1 MARTYSLELSRRE
14 REILEIL
21 YRLESASAAEVLQAM
36 ADPPSYSA
44 VRAHLR
50 ILEEK
55 GHVSHSRQ
63 GQRYIFAPTV
73 PREKARR
80 SALRGLLRNFFSG
93 SREEVVATLLEMSP
107 DDMSDDEL
115 ARLAELIDRARE
127 EGR

>member
-1 MARTYSLELSRRE
+1 MAKPARPELSRRE

-21 YRLESASAAEVLQAM
+21 YRLESASAADVQKAM

-55 GHVSHSRQ
+55 GHVRHRSQ
-63 GQRYIFAPTV
+63 GQRYIFSPTLS
-73 PREKARR
+73 REKARR
-80 SALRGLLRNFFSG
+80 NALRGLLKNFFSG
-93 SREEVVATLLEMSP
+93 SKEEVVATLL
-107 DDMSDDEL
+107 DMGTEGVSDAEL
-115 ARLAELIDRARE
+115 ERIAELIDQARE

>member
-1 MARTYSLELSRRE
+1 MARSSSPELSRRE

-21 YRLESASAAEVLQAM
+21 YRLESASAAEVQEAM
-36 ADPPSYSA
+36 ADAPSYSA

-55 GHVSHSRQ
+55 GHIHHARS
-63 GQRYIFAPTV
+63 GQRYIFSPTV

-80 SALRGLLRNFFSG
+80 NALRGLLHNFFSG
-93 SREEVVATLLEMSP
+93 SREEVVATLL
-107 DDMSDDEL
+107 DMKLEDVDPDEL
-115 ARLAELIDRARE
+115 ERLADLIEEARE